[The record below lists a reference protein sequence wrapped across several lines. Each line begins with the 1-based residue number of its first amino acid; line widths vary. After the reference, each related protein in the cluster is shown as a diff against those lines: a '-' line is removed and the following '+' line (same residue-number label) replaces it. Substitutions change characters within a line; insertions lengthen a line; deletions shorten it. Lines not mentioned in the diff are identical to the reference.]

1 MKRGV
6 GGGLGGVGRVD
17 CPVCSGGRVVLRLG
31 DRGRYWPGRNKIK
44 IHLTL
49 FSLQYQERLQSTF
62 EVRVLTTTSA
72 RRERRDGEAC
82 CAEAGPGR

>member
-17 CPVCSGGRVVLRLG
+17 CSVCSGGRAVLRLG
-31 DRGRYWPGRNKIK
+31 DLGRYWPGWMDLQYTPGRNKIK

-49 FSLQYQERLQSTF
+49 FSLQERLQYST
-62 EVRVLTTTSA
+62 
-72 RRERRDGEAC
+72 REF
-82 CAEAGPGR
+82 

>member
-31 DRGRYWPGRNKIK
+31 DRGRYWPGWMDLQYTPGRNKIK

-49 FSLQYQERLQSTF
+49 FSLQYQVTVHF
-62 EVRVLTTTSA
+62 
-72 RRERRDGEAC
+72 
-82 CAEAGPGR
+82 